1 MNTRFLLICISLLM
15 GSCSPGVGPQAL
27 RPSPVS
33 ESMPDCS
40 SPFPRG
46 RWQFVHAIQGSLPH
60 GMKTSAIG
68 VTEISS
74 CTRAAHCILMTVEGF
89 VLFDGVLD
97 EGITINR
104 AVRPFDSPAF
114 AQGLMDD
121 IKSVFF
127 PPQGQLTQTGTLKNG
142 AQVCRYKQQDG
153 TLVDVIMPLNGGWEI
168 RHYRQNGL
176 IRSVHAYAGERPFEE
191 KNQHIPARITLSRD
205 RPTPYTLNFRLLR
218 AEHMGE
224 RE

>member
-1 MNTRFLLICISLLM
+1 MICISLLM

-46 RWQFVHAIQGSLPH
+46 RWQFVHAIQGNLPH

-74 CTRAAHCILMTVEGF
+74 RTRAAHCILMTAEGF

-97 EGITINR
+97 EEITINR

-127 PPQGQLTQTGTLKNG
+127 PPQGQLTQTGTLKNS

-153 TLVDVIMPLNGGWEI
+153 TVVDVIMPLNGGWEI
-168 RHYRQNGL
+168 RHYRQNRL
-176 IRSVHAYAGERPFEE
+176 IRSVHAYPEKGSPGETREP
-191 KNQHIPARITLSRD
+191 ISPRITLTAH
-205 RPTPYTLNFRLLR
+205 RPTPYTLNFRCIR
-218 AEHMGE
+218 AEPMDGPK
-224 RE
+224 